1 MPSKLKSPT
10 KLLRDGDRSGGGA
23 PASCLEHA
31 LDELPDERARGY
43 VGAVDVDH
51 VLLAPPGVDES
62 LL

>member
-1 MPSKLKSPT
+1 MLCLISLWNEG
-10 KLLRDGDRSGGGA
+10 REGGGGGA
-23 PASCLEHA
+23 PASFLEHA